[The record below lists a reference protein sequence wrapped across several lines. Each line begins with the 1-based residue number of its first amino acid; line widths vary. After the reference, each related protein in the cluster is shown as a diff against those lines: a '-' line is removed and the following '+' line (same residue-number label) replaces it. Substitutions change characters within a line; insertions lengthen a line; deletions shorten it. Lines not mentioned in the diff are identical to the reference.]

1 MVKVGSD
8 HLTRANVLQIGFGV
22 FVLGAIGYFSFRFF
36 GLEGQQAGIASE
48 ALLILIVC
56 VWTGT
61 YLFRVFT
68 GKMTFNEQ
76 RKRYREAYEK
86 ITSAE
91 LLSKFESMTDEEQ
104 NQLIKDLEVEQ
115 KGNSSYSD

>member
-1 MVKVGSD
+1 MVRERSE
-8 HLTRANVLQIGFGV
+8 HLTRSNVLQIGLVV
-22 FVLGAIGYFSFRFF
+22 FALGAIGYFSFRFF
-36 GLEGQQAGIASE
+36 GLEGEQSGIASG
-48 ALLILIVC
+48 ALLVLILL

-115 KGNSSYSD
+115 KSNSSYSD

>member
-1 MVKVGSD
+1 MVRVRFD
-8 HLTRANVLQIGFGV
+8 HLTRANILQIGLLV
-22 FVLGAIGYFSFRFF
+22 FALGAIGYFSFRFF
-36 GLEGQQAGIASE
+36 GFEGQQSGIASG
-48 ALLILIVC
+48 ALLVLLLS

-68 GKMTFNEQ
+68 GTMTFNEQ

-104 NQLIKDLEVEQ
+104 NQLIKEIEVEQ
-115 KGNSSYSD
+115 KGNSSFRD

>member
-1 MVKVGSD
+1 MVKGMPN
-8 HLTRANVLQIGFGV
+8 HLTRANVLQVGLGV
-22 FVLGAIGYFSFRFF
+22 FALGAVGYFSFRFIGF
-36 GLEGQQAGIASE
+36 EGQKAGIASE
-48 ALLILIVC
+48 ALLISIIC
-56 VWTGT
+56 VWTCT

-91 LLSKFESMTDEEQ
+91 LQSKFEAMTDEEQ
-104 NQLIKDLEVEQ
+104 NQLINQLEIEQ
-115 KGNSSYSD
+115 KGNSPSPD

>member
-1 MVKVGSD
+1 MVTVSSD
-8 HLTRANVLQIGFGV
+8 NLTRANVLQIGLAV
-22 FVLGAIGYFSFRFF
+22 SAIGAIGYFSFRFI
-36 GLEGQQAGIASE
+36 GLEGQKAGIASE

-91 LLSKFESMTDEEQ
+91 LLSKFESMTDSEQ
-104 NQLIKDLEVEQ
+104 NKFINDLEIEQ
-115 KGNSSYSD
+115 KGKSP